1 MIIDLVPK
9 EQQKPIWEAKT
20 IFISKQGKNEMQAIS
35 NMREADNSLQAKMWI
50 RLARASNNVYK
61 QYNAYKTAIEL
72 LKKDHEFELV
82 EVYIELAEWLM
93 RNDHAKELV
102 QEKLFLGADILI
114 EIELDDE
121 EEE

>member
-1 MIIDLVPK
+1 
-9 EQQKPIWEAKT
+9 
-20 IFISKQGKNEMQAIS
+20 
-35 NMREADNSLQAKMWI
+35 MWI